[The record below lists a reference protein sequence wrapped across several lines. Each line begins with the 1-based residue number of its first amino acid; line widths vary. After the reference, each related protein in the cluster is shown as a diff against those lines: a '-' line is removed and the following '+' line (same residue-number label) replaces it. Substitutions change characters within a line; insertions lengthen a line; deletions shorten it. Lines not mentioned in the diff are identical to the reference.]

1 MYEEASQ
8 QWTWNEKP
16 NHEKHLETESNGS
29 PWLISWFFLILIYF
43 MFQWTLSS
51 MNCVT
56 STFVLFQ
63 SLCRIN
69 LVRLYRVTSRTAA
82 SHPSYR
88 KFLCNMRAIH
98 KYHVIRQKNNFELA
112 ALSSS
117 PATSCVLGLRSWYAG
132 LGAVDYHQVS
142 SIWRLVKTCMK
153 YTIWFIVYK
162 FYLKRL

>member
-1 MYEEASQ
+1 MRFTKSCQ
-8 QWTWNEKP
+8 DQF
-16 NHEKHLETESNGS
+16 S
-29 PWLISWFFLILIYF
+29 
-43 MFQWTLSS
+43 
-51 MNCVT
+51 
-56 STFVLFQ
+56 LFCAHVM
-63 SLCRIN
+63 SELTNIACFHVSFSFAPV
-69 LVRLYRVTSRTAA
+69 VRLYRVTSRTAA

-88 KFLCNMRAIH
+88 EFLCNMRAIH